1 MIGPLSLEG
10 VTTPRGTKYPL
21 DIHWRKEPPFWR
33 GSIENAYIK
42 AYPKFQGQVS
52 KPSLTYKLRLRL
64 HLC

>member
-52 KPSLTYKLRLRL
+52 NLS
-64 HLC
+64 